1 MHAGPVRDTLRDGM
15 RDPDGFD
22 GGLDPSELRFRRDSV
37 PAGVWVTF
45 IVCAAALVYVAGWQ
59 HEHDTVLA
67 ILFAVGAL
75 GGGVALALPWDT
87 ILRSRWRETVF
98 VSWSVLDLGL
108 ILLAA
113 ALTGG
118 GDSVFVSLLV
128 VPFVFAAISY
138 PREHVIALCGATV
151 ASYLALA
158 AATTTP
164 GDVALMYTATLSC
177 TALMAV
183 WQARNHERR
192 RELLAE
198 ASRTD
203 PLTGALNRRGFQS
216 SAASMLA
223 GVSRL
228 GHPASLVLLD
238 LDEFKR
244 FNDSHGHAA
253 GDELL
258 TWVTERIRDSL
269 RPTDSIA
276 RLGGDEFAVL
286 LAGADRAA
294 AQAAVRRIA
303 GDLQTRVAAS
313 FGIAS
318 APADGEDIDA
328 LYRRADA
335 ELYEVKH
342 ARPGDPV
349 VRRLRPA

>member
-1 MHAGPVRDTLRDGM
+1 
-15 RDPDGFD
+15 
-22 GGLDPSELRFRRDSV
+22 V

-45 IVCAAALVYVAGWQ
+45 IVCAAALIYVAGWP
-59 HEHDTVLA
+59 HEYETALAVL
-67 ILFAVGAL
+67 FGVGAI

-87 ILRSRWRETVF
+87 ILRSRWREPVF
-98 VSWSVLDLGL
+98 ITWSILDLGL
-108 ILLAA
+108 ILVAA

-128 VPFVFAAISY
+128 IPFVFAAISY
-138 PREHVIALCGATV
+138 PRNHVIALCAATV
-151 ASYLALA
+151 VSYLALA
-158 AATTTP
+158 AATSTP
-164 GDVALMYTATLSC
+164 GDIALMYTATLAC
-177 TALMAV
+177 TALMAI

-192 RELLAE
+192 REQLAE

-203 PLTGALNRRGFQS
+203 PLTGALNRRGFQPA
-216 SAASMLA
+216 AASMLA
-223 GVSRL
+223 SVARL
-228 GHPASLVLLD
+228 GHPGSLVLLD
-238 LDEFKR
+238 LDEFKQ
-244 FNDSHGHAA
+244 FNDAHGHAA

-258 TWVTERIRDSL
+258 TWVTDRIRSSL

-286 LAGADRAA
+286 LAGADRPA
-294 AQAAVRRIA
+294 AQAAVTRIA
-303 GDLQTRVAAS
+303 GDLQTRAAAS

-318 APADGEDIDA
+318 APEDGGDLDA

-349 VRRLRPA
+349 RRLRSAPSA